1 MRLGSRVRRARR
13 HIATGLTLGLLGMV
27 ALGCASAMSPT
38 SATSALAG
46 DTTISLAPTTTE
58 VATTATSSVST
69 TVTTS
74 AATPSTTTQPATTL
88 EYRNTQYGFSFSLPV
103 NWQGYSIV
111 VVKWEGY
118 PVDGNAPKVEGPE
131 ILIRHPLWTSANP
144 RQDIPIM
151 VFTPG
156 QWQLIQQEK
165 LAVGA
170 APIGP
175 SELGRNADY
184 VFALPAR
191 YNYAFP
197 TGYEEVERILEGKP
211 FQTF

>member
-1 MRLGSRVRRARR
+1 MRLGSRVWRERRRV
-13 HIATGLTLGLLGMV
+13 ATGLTLGLLGMV
-27 ALGCASAMSPT
+27 ALGCGSATSPT
-38 SATSALAG
+38 SATSAPAG
-46 DTTISLAPTTTE
+46 ETTISLTTTTTE
-58 VATTATSSVST
+58 VATTATSSIST
-69 TVTTS
+69 TLTTA
-74 AATPSTTTQPATTL
+74 AATPSTTTQPARTL
-88 EYRNTQYGFSFSLPV
+88 EYRNTQFGFSFSLPTS
-103 NWQGYSIV
+103 WQGYSIV
-111 VVKWEGY
+111 VANWEGM
-118 PVDGNAPKVEGPE
+118 PVDGTGPNVEGPE

-156 QWQLIQQEK
+156 QWQLIQLEK

-197 TGYEEVERILEGKP
+197 TGYEEVEKILESRP
-211 FQTF
+211 FQAF